1 MPNNFKRK
9 VSQNVSNTFS
19 SVGSYTVG
27 ANTQTTIIG
36 LAVANRISSQILVDV
51 MLNVGTTSNTYLIKD
66 APVPSGGT
74 IVVVG
79 GDQKV
84 VLETNDRILIKSDTA
99 NSADVIMSI
108 LEIT

>member
-9 VSQNVSNTFS
+9 VSQNVSNTFT

-27 ANTQTTIIG
+27 SSTQTTIIG

-66 APVPSGGT
+66 APVPSGGA

-84 VLETNDRILIKSDTA
+84 VLETNDRILVKSDTA